1 MGEWTSFWSGWGST
15 NAPNQILIIEGL
27 ITIVCGIGA
36 TFLILN
42 SVDTASFLTPV
53 EREHARARL
62 EASNN
67 VTGFATEPETFS
79 WSEVTRGITMS
90 QLWLTGTTYFAICC
104 GLYSFSLFLP
114 SIIVSLGY
122 SGSKA
127 QLMTVP
133 PYAVAVVTGTFVAF
147 LSGRVRLR
155 GVLVLFTLPLAVIG
169 YVVIARV
176 DSNPVKYGMTF
187 LMSVGIYSSVPP
199 ILVWLLNN
207 SAGHYKRA
215 TSGAMQLVLANCGGI
230 VGAFLYP
237 NVEKPT
243 YYKSHNVVMGCLIYA
258 WLG

>member
-1 MGEWTSFWSGWGST
+1 
-15 NAPNQILIIEGL
+15 
-27 ITIVCGIGA
+27 VCGIGA
-36 TFLILN
+36 TFLTPN

-53 EREHARARL
+53 ERKYAWARL

-67 VTGFATEPETFS
+67 VTSFATEPETFR
-79 WSEVTRGITMS
+79 WSEVIRGIAS
-90 QLWLTGTTYFAICC
+90 PQLWLTGTTYFAICY
-104 GLYSFSLFLP
+104 GLYSFSLFLL

-133 PYAVAVVTGTFVAF
+133 PYAVAAVTGTFVAF
-147 LSGRVRLR
+147 LSDRVRLR
-155 GVLVLFTLPLAVIG
+155 GLLVIFTLPLAVIW

-176 DSNPVKYGMTF
+176 DSNHV
-187 LMSVGIYSSVPP
+187 I
-199 ILVWLLNN
+199 WLLN
-207 SAGHYKRA
+207 SGAGHYKRA

-230 VGAFLYP
+230 VGPFLYP

-243 YYKSHNVVMGCLIYA
+243 HYKSHNVVMGCLIYA